1 MHPLLSADLKC
12 FILVAITGMASNHEN
27 LSMRGVS
34 INVDHQTT
42 GLMANTSK
50 NLLCTSPDAIVL
62 ARLFREAHP
71 FVAAVEVKSRQV
83 DKTINDAK
91 ELAEKYGPL
100 CCCECDD
107 VFLFHKMIANNRDRV
122 QLLHHAATL
131 G

>member
-83 DKTINDAK
+83 D
-91 ELAEKYGPL
+91 
-100 CCCECDD
+100 D
-107 VFLFHKMIANNRDRV
+107 VFLFHKMIANNRDRI